1 LPAIAAARKIFQ
13 RLGEKQP
20 MPVSA
25 IPAVDAPGG
34 AYRERAI
41 EPRKTAFL
49 SIDMQNAEWSPEQ
62 MAKARIPGSPESKKL
77 YFLDRIETLLI
88 PNQRRLQ
95 AAARKAGIEVIYT
108 TIESYTLD
116 GRDRSLDHKI
126 SNLFFPKGSWEAKVI
141 AEVGPEPNDIV
152 IPKTASG
159 IFNSTNVEYVLRNLG
174 VEYLVI
180 YGICTDQC
188 VECAIR
194 DAADRG
200 FLVTQIE
207 DACAADDPHRH
218 AVSIEQMRGHYCR
231 TRTTDEML
239 AELEALTA

>member
-1 LPAIAAARKIFQ
+1 MKLAPIPAI
-13 RLGEKQP
+13 
-20 MPVSA
+20 
-25 IPAVDAPGG
+25 DAPDG
-34 AYRERAI
+34 AYRERPI
-41 EPRKTAFL
+41 EPRKTALL
-49 SIDMQNAEWSPEQ
+49 SVDMQNSEWSPER
-62 MAKARIPGSPESKKL
+62 MAKARKPGSKEAPYL
-77 YFLDRIETLLI
+77 YIMEKIETQLI

-95 AAARKAGIEVIYT
+95 ATARKAGIEIIYT

-126 SNLFFPKGSWEAKVI
+126 SNLFCPKGSWEAKVI
-141 AEVGPEPNDIV
+141 EEVGPEPNDIV

-159 IFNSTNVEYVLRNLG
+159 IFNSTNIEYVLRNLG
-174 VEYLVI
+174 IEYLII

-207 DACAADDPHRH
+207 DACAANEEHRH
-218 AVSIEQMRGHYCR
+218 NVSIEQMRGHYCR
-231 TRTTDEML
+231 TRTTDEII
-239 AELEALTA
+239 AEIEAVSMQVKA

>member
-1 LPAIAAARKIFQ
+1 MKLSP
-13 RLGEKQP
+13 
-20 MPVSA
+20 
-25 IPAVDAPGG
+25 IPAVDAPYG

-41 EPRKTAFL
+41 EPRRTALL
-49 SIDMQNAEWSPEQ
+49 SIDMQNSEWSPERL
-62 MAKARIPGSPESKKL
+62 AKARIKGSPESP
-77 YFLDRIETLLI
+77 YLDIMEKIQNQLI
-88 PNQRRLQ
+88 PRQQRLQ

-126 SNLFFPKGSWEAKVI
+126 SNLFCAKGSWDSKVI
-141 AEVGPEPNDIV
+141 KEVGPEANDIV

-159 IFNSTNVEYVLRNLG
+159 IFNSTNIEYVLRNLG
-174 VEYLVI
+174 IEYLVI

-200 FLVTQIE
+200 FMVTQIE
-207 DACAADDPHRH
+207 DACAANDQRRH
-218 AVSIEQMRGHYCR
+218 DVSIDQMKGHYCR
-231 TRTTDEML
+231 TRSTDEMI
-239 AELEALTA
+239 AEIAAVSQQLKA